1 MIVAIDGP
9 AASGKSTAAIGV
21 AKALNITHLDTGA
34 MYRAITYGLLKNK
47 IEFTDLDAVEAY
59 LSSVDLKFFKKNK
72 ITKLLLNDSDITENI
87 RSNNINENVSEVSAI
102 KIVRDFMVKFQREMS
117 CDIDCV
123 LEGRDIGTVVCPN
136 ADVKI
141 FVDADNNVRAK
152 RRVKQFAEQ
161 NLKMSYSEVLA
172 DLNKRDEQD
181 RNRKIA
187 PMIASKSALLL
198 NTSNMTVKQSLDIVI
213 LKINAELKKIS
224 LNS

>member
-1 MIVAIDGP
+1 MKFVVAIDGT
-9 AASGKSTAAIGV
+9 AGSGKGTIGK
-21 AKALNITHLDTGA
+21 KASKHFNFRYLDTGLL
-34 MYRAITYGLLKNK
+34 YRALAFNLGELSFDLGSVSKGK
-47 IEFTDLDAVEAY
+47 ILEA
-59 LSSVDLKFFKKNK
+59 
-72 ITKLLLNDSDITENI
+72 I
-87 RSNNINENVSEVSAI
+87 NNINQNLLDTHADELRKNEFGEKASLIAKNSFIRE
-102 KIVRDFMVKFQREMS
+102 KLLKYQRDFANQIGGTIL
-117 CDIDCV
+117 D
-123 LEGRDIGTVVCPN
+123 GRDIGTVVCPN

-181 RNRKIA
+181 RNRKIS

>member
-1 MIVAIDGP
+1 MKFVVAIDGT
-9 AASGKSTAAIGV
+9 AGSGKGTIGK
-21 AKALNITHLDTGA
+21 KASKHFNFRYLDTGLL
-34 MYRAITYGLLKNK
+34 YRALAFNLGELSFDLVSVSKGK
-47 IEFTDLDAVEAY
+47 ILEA
-59 LSSVDLKFFKKNK
+59 
-72 ITKLLLNDSDITENI
+72 I
-87 RSNNINENVSEVSAI
+87 NNINQNLLDTHADELRKNEFGEKASLIAKNSFIRE
-102 KIVRDFMVKFQREMS
+102 KLLKYQRDFANQIGGTIL
-117 CDIDCV
+117 D
-123 LEGRDIGTVVCPN
+123 GRDIGTVVCPN

-181 RNRKIA
+181 RNRKIS

>member
-1 MIVAIDGP
+1 M
-9 AASGKSTAAIGV
+9 
-21 AKALNITHLDTGA
+21 
-34 MYRAITYGLLKNK
+34 LK
-47 IEFTDLDAVEAY
+47 Y
-59 LSSVDLKFFKKNK
+59 Q
-72 ITKLLLNDSDITENI
+72 
-87 RSNNINENVSEVSAI
+87 
-102 KIVRDFMVKFQREMS
+102 RDFANQIGGTIL
-117 CDIDCV
+117 D
-123 LEGRDIGTVVCPN
+123 GRDIGTVVCPN

-152 RRVKQFAEQ
+152 RRVKQFVEQ

-213 LKINAELKKIS
+213 LKFV
-224 LNS
+224 

>member
-1 MIVAIDGP
+1 MKQVMKFVVAIDGT
-9 AASGKSTAAIGV
+9 AGSGKGTIGK
-21 AKALNITHLDTGA
+21 KASKHFNFRYLDTGLL
-34 MYRAITYGLLKNK
+34 YRALAFNLGELSFDLGSVSKGK
-47 IEFTDLDAVEAY
+47 ILEA
-59 LSSVDLKFFKKNK
+59 
-72 ITKLLLNDSDITENI
+72 I
-87 RSNNINENVSEVSAI
+87 NNINQNLLDTHADELRKNEFGEKASLIAKNSFIRE
-102 KIVRDFMVKFQREMS
+102 KLLKYQRDFANQIGGTIL
-117 CDIDCV
+117 D
-123 LEGRDIGTVVCPN
+123 GRDIGTVVCPN

>member
-1 MIVAIDGP
+1 MSSFKNDKPVIAIDGT
-9 AASGKSTAAIGV
+9 AGSGKGTIGK
-21 AKALNITHLDTGA
+21 KASKHFNFRYLDTGLL
-34 MYRAITYGLLKNK
+34 YRALAFNLGELSFDLVSVSKGK
-47 IEFTDLDAVEAY
+47 ILEAV
-59 LSSVDLKFFKKNK
+59 
-72 ITKLLLNDSDITENI
+72 
-87 RSNNINENVSEVSAI
+87 NNINQNLLDTHADELRKNEFGEKASLIAKNSFIRE
-102 KIVRDFMVKFQREMS
+102 KLLKYQRDFANQIGGTIL
-117 CDIDCV
+117 D
-123 LEGRDIGTVVCPN
+123 GRDIGTVVCPN

-187 PMIASKSALLL
+187 PMIASEDALLL
-198 NTSNMTVKQSLDIVI
+198 NTSNMTIKQSLDVVI
-213 LKINAELKKIS
+213 SKINAELKKIS

>member
-1 MIVAIDGP
+1 MRQVMKFVVAIDGT
-9 AASGKSTAAIGV
+9 AGSGKGTIGK
-21 AKALNITHLDTGA
+21 KASKHFNFRYLDTGLL
-34 MYRAITYGLLKNK
+34 YRALAFNLGELSFDLVSVSKGK
-47 IEFTDLDAVEAY
+47 ILEA
-59 LSSVDLKFFKKNK
+59 
-72 ITKLLLNDSDITENI
+72 I
-87 RSNNINENVSEVSAI
+87 NNINQNLLDTHADELRKNEFGEKASLIAKNSFIRE
-102 KIVRDFMVKFQREMS
+102 KLLKYQRDFANQIGGTIL
-117 CDIDCV
+117 D
-123 LEGRDIGTVVCPN
+123 GRDIGTIVCPN
-136 ADVKI
+136 ANVKI

>member
-1 MIVAIDGP
+1 MKFVVAIDGT
-9 AASGKSTAAIGV
+9 AGSGKGTIGK
-21 AKALNITHLDTGA
+21 KASKHFNFRYLDTGLL
-34 MYRAITYGLLKNK
+34 YRALAFNLGELSFDLGSVSKGK
-47 IEFTDLDAVEAY
+47 ILEA
-59 LSSVDLKFFKKNK
+59 
-72 ITKLLLNDSDITENI
+72 I
-87 RSNNINENVSEVSAI
+87 NNINQNLLDTHADELRKNEFGEKASLIAKNSFIRE
-102 KIVRDFMVKFQREMS
+102 KLLKYQRDFANQIGGTIL
-117 CDIDCV
+117 D
-123 LEGRDIGTVVCPN
+123 GRDIGTVVCPN

>member
-1 MIVAIDGP
+1 MKKVMKFVVAIDGT
-9 AASGKSTAAIGV
+9 AGSGKGTIGK
-21 AKALNITHLDTGA
+21 KASKHFNFRYLDTGLL
-34 MYRAITYGLLKNK
+34 YRALAFNLGELSFDLVSVSKGK
-47 IEFTDLDAVEAY
+47 ILEA
-59 LSSVDLKFFKKNK
+59 
-72 ITKLLLNDSDITENI
+72 I
-87 RSNNINENVSEVSAI
+87 NNINQNLLDTHADELRKNEFGEKASLIAKNSFIRE
-102 KIVRDFMVKFQREMS
+102 KLLKYQRDFANQIGGTIL
-117 CDIDCV
+117 D
-123 LEGRDIGTVVCPN
+123 GRDIGTVVCPN

>member
-1 MIVAIDGP
+1 MKFVVAIDGT
-9 AASGKSTAAIGV
+9 AGSGKGTIGK
-21 AKALNITHLDTGA
+21 KASKHFNFRYLDTGLL
-34 MYRAITYGLLKNK
+34 YRALAFNLGELSFDLVSVSKGK
-47 IEFTDLDAVEAY
+47 ILEA
-59 LSSVDLKFFKKNK
+59 
-72 ITKLLLNDSDITENI
+72 I
-87 RSNNINENVSEVSAI
+87 NNINQNLLDTHADELRKNEFGEKASLIAKNSFIRE
-102 KIVRDFMVKFQREMS
+102 KLLKYQRDFANQIGGTIL
-117 CDIDCV
+117 D
-123 LEGRDIGTVVCPN
+123 GRDIGTVVCPN